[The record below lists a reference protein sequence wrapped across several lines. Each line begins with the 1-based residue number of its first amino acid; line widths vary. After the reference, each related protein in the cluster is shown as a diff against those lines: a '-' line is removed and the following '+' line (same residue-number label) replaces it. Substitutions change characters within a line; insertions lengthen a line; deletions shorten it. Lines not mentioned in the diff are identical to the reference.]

1 LTLLS
6 SLNPEQLT
14 AVTLPHASALILAGA
29 GSGKTRV
36 LTTRIAWLIATG
48 QASPH
53 SILGVTFTNK
63 AAKEMLT
70 RLAALTPVNIRGM
83 WIGTFHGLCNR
94 MLRVHHRDAG
104 LPQLFQI
111 LDTQDQLALIK
122 RMYRAHG
129 IDDERYPPRELQWFI
144 ADAKEEGLRPNAVE
158 AGDDL
163 ARRQVEHYAL
173 YDAMC
178 RREGVVDFAELL
190 LRSYELLATHDAIR
204 ELYRRRFSH
213 VLVDEFQDT
222 NTLQYRWLRTLTGPA
237 TAVFAV
243 GDDDQSIYAFR
254 GANVANMRHFERD
267 FARPDAP
274 VRLIKLE
281 QNYRS
286 HGHILDAANA
296 LIKHN
301 AARLGKNLWT
311 SEGRGEP
318 VRAFAAPSDRD
329 EAAFII
335 DVVRGLAAEGLALGQ
350 VALLYRSNAQ
360 SRVLEHALFN
370 AALPYRVYGGM
381 RFFERTEIK
390 HALAYLRLVNE
401 PGDDGAFLRV
411 VNFPPRGIGARTLE
425 QLQDAAQAQGISLW
439 QAACA
444 GNVKGKSGTSLA
456 AFVRL
461 IEAARDAT
469 RSLPLPE
476 TVAHVIEA
484 SGLLAHYRQEK
495 DGTERVENLEELVNA
510 AQSFVREADLAVDA
524 PIRQQVTGDREQG
537 TGKSDSGAETDGAAE
552 AGGGPAE
559 EGATD
564 PLTAF
569 LAHAAL
575 EAGDTQAAEGRPAL
589 QLMTIHAAKGLEF
602 HTVFITGLEEGLFPH
617 ENSFNEAE
625 SLEEE
630 RRLMYVAVTRARR
643 RLYLTLAQ
651 SRMLHGQMR
660 YGIASRFVDEI
671 PRELV
676 QWLSARRQRAFDV
689 DRAEWGAGP
698 WTPPSPAAATGGPR
712 PTPPAPAWRIGQSVR
727 HAKFGVGVII
737 GAEGRG
743 SDARVQVN
751 FRDSGVKWLALDY
764 ARLEAA

>member
-6 SLNPEQLT
+6 NLNPEQLA
-14 AVTLPHASALILAGA
+14 AVTLPRASALILAGA

-53 SILGVTFTNK
+53 SILAVTFTNK
-63 AAKEMLT
+63 AAKEMLM
-70 RLAALTPVNIRGM
+70 RLAALTPVNLRGM

-94 MLRVHHRDAG
+94 MLRIHYRDAG

-144 ADAKEEGLRPNAVE
+144 ADAKEEGRRPNAVE
-158 AGDDL
+158 AGDDV

-190 LRSYELLATHDAIR
+190 LRSYELLTTHEAIR
-204 ELYRRRFSH
+204 EHYRRRFSH
-213 VLVDEFQDT
+213 LLVDEFQDT
-222 NTLQYRWLRTLTGPA
+222 NTLQYRWLRTLTGPG

-274 VRLIKLE
+274 VQLIKLE

-311 SEGRGEP
+311 SEGHGEP

-335 DVVRGLAAEGLALGQ
+335 DVVRGLAEEGLALDQ

-381 RFFERTEIK
+381 RFFERAEIK

-425 QLQDAAQAQGISLW
+425 QLQEVAQAQGISLW

-444 GNVKGKSGTSLA
+444 GNVRGRSGTSLS

-461 IEAARDAT
+461 IEAAREAT

-476 TVAHVIEA
+476 AVAHVIEA

-495 DGTERVENLEELVNA
+495 DGAERVDNLEELVNA

-524 PIRQQVTGDREQG
+524 PFQDQGSEDRDQ
-537 TGKSDSGAETDGAAE
+537 T
-552 AGGGPAE
+552 AE

-651 SRMLHGQMR
+651 SRMLHGQVR

-689 DRAEWGAGP
+689 DRSEWGTGA
-698 WTPPSPAAATGGPR
+698 WTQPSPVVATGGPR
-712 PTPPAPAWRIGQSVR
+712 PTPAGPAWRVGQSVR